1 MTDIGNFEEFT
12 DGCNCGDPLGHHP
25 DCIVG
30 QAKFNGRPTAL
41 PSDETLS
48 YRRSILQGADPD
60 SGEPLGRPGWID
72 AVEEAETAA
81 LRQTWFAGL
90 GALHDV
96 YVRFQGSFTGAYAQ
110 IGWKDSRCR
119 AADRTQW
126 NKTLLATVR
135 QQEALSGADLAQIRA
150 GAIARL
156 LTTRWETRGH
166 MHPRRLVTDVVRI
179 DDSSLVLRL
188 RPHAADMTYESLA
201 FRRWI
206 ACWLHF
212 AWVASPNRR
221 DALAAAAMPDVLVA
235 AQAHPGEPMERPP
248 TRFVRLRHSA
258 MLNIGTDHAAAELSA
273 GTAAFL
279 EGNVV
284 HWPVGRMVAGSWP
297 PLCVESAELAD
308 LAGRIRTGGVF
319 TMEFLG
325 EAANANKVAHPQPQP
340 RHFAWT
346 DEPPGERKLRASV
359 AVREPSAR
367 VLRNRNTLV
376 DESPK
381 AALLVA
387 KSIRSATQIAAATLP
402 VPGIG
407 KRWIPVS
414 YRRTY
419 PHDDVPAPIA
429 WDKSMAVWLNSTLGI
444 LSLLSSGS
452 NPADPHLKD
461 DDIRWMPVPMF
472 STLQADSLAQV
483 HDDHCATALLRIAEA
498 DHDPVRLA
506 LDEAVCRALG
516 GDPAEVST
524 ARRLLAAEP
533 ALS

>member
-12 DGCNCGDPLGHHP
+12 NGCSCGDPVGHHP

-48 YRRSILQGADPD
+48 YRRSILQGVDPG

-72 AVEEAETAA
+72 AVEEAETTA

-96 YVRFQGSFTGAYAQ
+96 SVRFEGSFAGAYAQ

-119 AADRTQW
+119 AADLTQW
-126 NKTLLATVR
+126 NKTLQAAVR
-135 QQEALSGADLAQIRA
+135 QQEALSDADLAQIRA
-150 GAIARL
+150 DAIARL
-156 LTTRWETRGH
+156 LTTRWETSGH

-179 DDSSLVLRL
+179 DDSSLALRL
-188 RPHAADMTYESLA
+188 KPQAADMTYESLA
-201 FRRWI
+201 LRRWI
-206 ACWLHF
+206 SCWLRL
-212 AWVASPNRR
+212 AWVASPNRS
-221 DALAAAAMPDVLVA
+221 DALAAAAVPDVLVV
-235 AQAHPGEPMERPP
+235 AQAHLGEPMERPP
-248 TRFVRLRHSA
+248 TRFVRLRRSA
-258 MLNIGTDHAAAELSA
+258 MLNIETDHAAGELLA
-273 GTAAFL
+273 TTAAFL
-279 EGNVV
+279 EGDVV
-284 HWPVGRMVAGSWP
+284 HWPVERMVAGSWP

-308 LAGRIRTGGVF
+308 LAGRIRTGGCF
-319 TMEFLG
+319 TAEVLG
-325 EAANANKVAHPQPQP
+325 EAANVGNVAHPQPQP

-346 DEPPGERKLRASV
+346 DGPPGERKLRASV
-359 AVREPSAR
+359 AVREPSAKVPR
-367 VLRNRNTLV
+367 NLRALA
-376 DESPK
+376 DKSPK

-387 KSIRSATQIAAATLP
+387 KSIRSATQIAAVTLP

-429 WDKSMAVWLNSTLGI
+429 WEKSMAVWLNSTLGI
-444 LSLLSSGS
+444 LSLLSCGS
-452 NPADPHLKD
+452 NPAAPHLKD
-461 DDIRWMPVPMF
+461 DDIRWMPVPVF
-472 STLQADSLAQV
+472 STPQADSLAQV
-483 HDDHCATALLRIAEA
+483 HDDHCATALLDIAEA

-506 LDEAVCRALG
+506 LDEAVCRVLG
-516 GDPAEVST
+516 SDPTEVSE

>member
-297 PLCVESAELAD
+297 PLCVERARRRALHRSRSA
-308 LAGRIRTGGVF
+308 
-319 TMEFLG
+319 
-325 EAANANKVAHPQPQP
+325 N
-340 RHFAWT
+340 
-346 DEPPGERKLRASV
+346 
-359 AVREPSAR
+359 PSA
-367 VLRNRNTLV
+367 
-376 DESPK
+376 
-381 AALLVA
+381 
-387 KSIRSATQIAAATLP
+387 
-402 VPGIG
+402 
-407 KRWIPVS
+407 
-414 YRRTY
+414 
-419 PHDDVPAPIA
+419 
-429 WDKSMAVWLNSTLGI
+429 
-444 LSLLSSGS
+444 
-452 NPADPHLKD
+452 
-461 DDIRWMPVPMF
+461 
-472 STLQADSLAQV
+472 SLAQR
-483 HDDHCATALLRIAEA
+483 HASPWRRCCHRG
-498 DHDPVRLA
+498 H
-506 LDEAVCRALG
+506 LG
-516 GDPAEVST
+516 FDAWTKPLQTPAM
-524 ARRLLAAEP
+524 AGGRRLSHNPLARESQLGNGRRPSWRPSPPIPMCVSGVAT
-533 ALS
+533 S